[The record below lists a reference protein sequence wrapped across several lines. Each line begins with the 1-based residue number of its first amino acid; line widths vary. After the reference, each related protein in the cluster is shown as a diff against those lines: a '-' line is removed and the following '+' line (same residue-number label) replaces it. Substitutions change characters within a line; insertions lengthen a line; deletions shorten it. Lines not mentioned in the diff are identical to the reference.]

1 MKKILIV
8 DDQVEIRDLVE
19 ITLRVSDYNI
29 LKASSGEDAIEIA
42 EKEKPDLIIMDIM
55 MPGKIDG
62 MEAARILKNNDKTRE
77 SIIIFLSAK
86 DQEVDIE
93 AGKAVGAS
101 GYFVKPFSPLD
112 LINKVEESLDS

>member
-101 GYFVKPFSPLD
+101 GYFVKPFSPLV